1 MNYKVED
8 RVVVNMGTKVKP
20 YYFLGEISK
29 IKGDLF
35 RVVFD
40 DKDEEYIKIE
50 SIVGLGVSAL
60 YDKEIDKEDLHKY
73 LKKSKKENTFIPSKS
88 DPRKGIVLIE
98 NESYNASN
106 VRVTNFKD
114 PIIVTDQRFNI
125 GDRVALKEVIAIIV
139 KKKIKYL
146 KSTNGEYT
154 DYFYKT
160 DNGGKGSFIDVFENG
175 QVPLKITFEKAKKI
189 EKISNTVKLGKEII
203 NGYKVETKK
212 GPETIISDKRF
223 EIGDKFKTTYKGNEY
238 VCTISKIQ
246 MIKHIGVDCWRYNY
260 QSGILRG
267 WFLDITHN
275 GKLEFIPLWIGDKHE
290 TIQEKW

>member
-8 RVVVNMGTKVKP
+8 RVVVNMGTMVKP

-35 RVVFD
+35 RVAFD
-40 DKDEEYIKIE
+40 DNDEEYVKLE
-50 SIVGLGVSAL
+50 YIVGLGVSAL

-73 LKKSKKENTFIPSKS
+73 LKKLENTFIPSKS
-88 DPRKGIVLIE
+88 DPRKGSVLIE
-98 NESYNASN
+98 NKSYNASN
-106 VRVTNFKD
+106 VRVTNFKN

-125 GDRVALKEVIAIIV
+125 GDRVALKKNVIAIIV
-139 KKKIKYL
+139 KKKVKYL

-160 DNGGKGSFIDVFENG
+160 DTGGKGSFIDVFENG

-189 EKISNTVKLGKEII
+189 EKISNTVKLGKDII
-203 NGYKVETKK
+203 NGYEVETRK

-223 EIGDKFKTTYKGNEY
+223 EIGDTFVSTYKGNEY

-246 MIKHIGVDCWRYNY
+246 VIKHLGVDCWRYNY

-275 GKLEFIPLWIGDKHE
+275 GKLEFIRL
-290 TIQEKW
+290 